1 MASAPHQNFFASRT
15 LCSCQPP
22 ETGTP
27 MPTKVPDRTR
37 SKPASLLQRKS
48 MLAVIVGGFV
58 DASTLVDLTTARG
71 L

>member
-1 MASAPHQNFFASRT
+1 
-15 LCSCQPP
+15 
-22 ETGTP
+22 